1 MASNR
6 IPHLAT
12 ASLGALFLLSVVM
25 FIAMIAGV
33 EPHPPGSR
41 GPYLGAIAALALAS
55 VWLLLA
61 RHPLGRWLG
70 LLTAC
75 AYTPAVGPHKLFT
88 EPAAQAL
95 APLIVVGTLAIVAVA
110 FSLIRLRESGA

>member
-1 MASNR
+1 MENSPV
-6 IPHLAT
+6 PHVAT

-25 FIAMIAGV
+25 FAAMIAGI

-55 VWLLLA
+55 VWLLVT
-61 RHPLGRWLG
+61 RHPYGRWLG

-75 AYTPAVGPHKLFT
+75 AYIPSVGPHKLFT

-95 APLIVVGTLAIVAVA
+95 APLIIVGTLAVIAIVW
-110 FSLIRLRESGA
+110 SLLRRRSSGA